1 MRQKPVQGN
10 DVSVQIVGP
19 NGPELV
25 GEFQEIDINIKN
37 DVEEYLEMNERI
49 AMILDG
55 EIKIDGKLKRG
66 LLNTDIIRRVY
77 GVTSMKRGERIP
89 QQPRFVVTC
98 SIDAPEKGLVGRFR
112 LMDVIMPD
120 LTVSVKAGKSV
131 VSKDISYRAEGI
143 ENA

>member
-1 MRQKPVQGN
+1 MPRPAQGF

-25 GEFQEIDINIKN
+25 GEYQEMDINIKN

-49 AMILDG
+49 AAILDG

-66 LLNTDIIRRVY
+66 LMNMDVVRRVY
-77 GVTSMKRGERIP
+77 GTPVMRRGERIP
-89 QQPRFVVTC
+89 PQPRFVITF
-98 SIDAPEKGLVGRFR
+98 SINAPEKGLVGRFK
-112 LMDVIMPD
+112 LLQVIIPD
-120 LTVSVKAGKSV
+120 LTISAQAGKGV
-131 VSKDISYRAEGI
+131 VSKELSYRAEGI